1 MEFSGADTTVV
12 LFWIEHF
19 FSSIQ
24 RLVRGIIHCLSY
36 SEEIIVLLLTKQD
49 EKPIKK
55 QAGTVS
61 APAIKYKWPETLE
74 KPVEFAKAAEV
85 SPHVL
90 GYPPRTF
97 QLNPLQ

>member
-1 MEFSGADTTVV
+1 MEFSGADITVA

-36 SEEIIVLLLTKQD
+36 SEEIIAFAQAKQG

-55 QAGTVS
+55 
-61 APAIKYKWPETLE
+61 
-74 KPVEFAKAAEV
+74 
-85 SPHVL
+85 
-90 GYPPRTF
+90 
-97 QLNPLQ
+97 

>member
-1 MEFSGADTTVV
+1 MEFSGADITVA

-36 SEEIIVLLLTKQD
+36 SQEIIAFVRAKQG

-55 QAGTVS
+55 RAGTGSEPEV
-61 APAIKYKWPETLE
+61 KYKWPETLE

-85 SPHVL
+85 
-90 GYPPRTF
+90 
-97 QLNPLQ
+97 

>member
-1 MEFSGADTTVV
+1 MEFSGADITVA

-36 SEEIIVLLLTKQD
+36 SEEIIVFAQAKQG

-61 APAIKYKWPETLE
+61 APAIKYK
-74 KPVEFAKAAEV
+74 
-85 SPHVL
+85 
-90 GYPPRTF
+90 
-97 QLNPLQ
+97 